1 MLASPS
7 EAIVRISRTFIH
19 RASLALVAGLFSCA
33 PALGETFTWS
43 STATTNNWSLPSNW
57 INNSRPVSANTTD
70 VLFTDSTQFAPIQD
84 IANPL
89 TIRSIWFYDKSWTLS
104 GSPLVF
110 DGAFAAIYNYTTTS
124 ISNQI
129 TLNSTTS
136 YEGTGNATFI
146 NTLGGTGGFTKNGS
160 GSVTFNTFNLY
171 TGDTVVNAGQISFGH
186 EQALLLTT
194 AILNTNNGLLLNG
207 RSAVIGNIAGSGNLD
222 LVTANISVGSN
233 NTSQSYSGQITGT
246 TGGIDKR
253 GSGTWTVSGAGSS
266 FNKFTVSGG
275 RVVLSGGSL
284 TLTSTAGISRALTL
298 GNNSTGAMDVF
309 GGAVLNTFA
318 GGAGNTLI
326 RGASSTASTL
336 TVAGAGSRW
345 DASQIDIGGTVATPG
360 ALIAD
365 NGGIINATDISVGKP
380 AGGTLL
386 IQNSSIVN
394 ATHLTVSSDPADPT
408 PTVALRSGG
417 QASVTETVLAT
428 PSSSIDIDR
437 GTLHTAMLTSAAHNG
452 SITLRD
458 PFGASALVIDG
469 TSASATYTGSIS
481 GSGGITKNGLSTQTL
496 SGANTYSGATTVN
509 GGNLI
514 LISGASSAYNANG
527 TGTITLNFGDLGHSS
542 LRVAGGGTINYAPT
556 VIGGFIRGSD
566 GNHNIK
572 SVTSFNGTTFAVD
585 SALTFDNPLT
595 LNNVTNSGN
604 LTSNASLIWDGGVN
618 SSAGT
623 FTINNATTVSSF
635 ENDGVMHI
643 QRGAALTNSNTNLIS
658 GGGSRITIDR
668 DGSLELNKSEL
679 HLNGSLLVNNGLIR
693 GRTNVNFGAL
703 AKGAGEY
710 GEVNVTDGG
719 RFSPGNS
726 PGSVTTGA
734 TTWNSGG
741 SYLVEIADAL
751 AGAGA
756 GWDIWNVQGSLSL
769 NATAT
774 GNGRFTVALSTMDAL
789 AANFDSHRDFDWTIL
804 HASDGIGGFDLSEI
818 FIDTSAFRNDLA
830 GGHFSIIENQN
841 DLVAHFATAVP
852 EPTLAW
858 MLLVS
863 LGLLGLRRKYVR

>member
-1 MLASPS
+1 
-7 EAIVRISRTFIH
+7 VRISRTFIH

-70 VLFTDSTQFAPIQD
+70 VLFADSTQFAPIQD

-124 ISNQI
+124 IANSI

-136 YEGTGNATFI
+136 YEGTGNATFN
-146 NTLGGTGGFTKNGS
+146 NTISGPGGFTKNGS
-160 GSVTFNTFNLY
+160 GTATFNTFSLY
-171 TGDTVVNAGQISFGH
+171 NGDTVVNAGQISFGH
-186 EQALLLTT
+186 EQALLFTT

-298 GNNSTGAMDVF
+298 GNSSSVAMDVF

-345 DASQIDIGGTVATPG
+345 DASQIDIGGAVNTPG
-360 ALIAD
+360 ALMID
-365 NGGIINATDISVGKP
+365 NAGVVNANDIFVGKP
-380 AGGTLL
+380 AGGSLV
-386 IQNSSIVN
+386 IQNSGVVN
-394 ATHLTVSSDPADPT
+394 ATRLTVSNDPADAF

-417 QASVTETVLAT
+417 QASVTETILAT
-428 PSSSIDIDR
+428 PSSSIEIDR

-458 PFGASALVIDG
+458 PFGAIALVIDG
-469 TSASATYTGSIS
+469 TSAAATYTGSIS

-514 LISGASSAYNANG
+514 LINGSSSAYNANG
-527 TGTITLNFGDLGHSS
+527 TGAITLNFGDLGHSS
-542 LRVAGGGTINYAPT
+542 LRVAGGGTINYPPT

-572 SVTSFNGTTFAVD
+572 NVTSFNGTTFAVD

-604 LTSNASLIWDGGVN
+604 LTNNASLTWDGGLN
-618 SSAGT
+618 TSAGR
-623 FTINNATTVSSF
+623 FTINSEASVTSF
-635 ENDGVMHI
+635 ENNGVINI
-643 QRGAALTNSNTNLIS
+643 QRHGALLNSTTNLVS
-658 GGGSRITIDR
+658 GGGSRITID
-668 DGSLELNKSEL
+668 GQGELRLNDKSEL

-693 GRTNVNFGAL
+693 GRTNVNFGAV

-789 AANFDSHRDFDWTIL
+789 AANFDSHRDYDWTIL
-804 HASDGIGGFDLSEI
+804 HASDGIGGFDPSEI